1 MHPIS
6 ALMLSEALEQER
18 RREVEQRRRRVFNS
32 EPMRPN
38 DRRRLSWLARL
49 PRLPRLPR
57 LAIGSMA

>member
-18 RREVEQRRRRVFNS
+18 RRRRVFNS

-38 DRRRLSWLARL
+38 DRRRLSWLARF